1 MEESKL
7 GPLAIFQR
15 MTLPFVFQAFDVK
28 DVRGITH
35 HHRGI
40 ELKAFPRKPFPLM
53 CTEALTSL

>member
-28 DVRGITH
+28 DVRGIAH

-40 ELKAFPRKPFPLM
+40 ELKAFPRNLFL
-53 CTEALTSL
+53 